1 MDAPKLNKMT
11 FDELLDH
18 LAGQARSSIP
28 EWSIPK
34 GAPGT
39 WSTSDFGMALMKIFA
54 HMQEDVIS
62 RLNRVPDKNF
72 GAFLNML
79 GVKLMPAQPARVPV
93 TFYPVDGFPYPIFV
107 PAGTPVAA
115 SETEAH
121 SSLTYQTSKSF
132 SACDSPI
139 IGIYSINSV
148 ADKIYDH
155 LPDLTAQR
163 PFQPFSGNNL
173 QEHVLYLGHS
183 ELFNVGGSTDIIL
196 RLTFASQPDL
206 LTIKDRLVWRYI
218 GEDGAPKV
226 ITARWAGDVDN
237 MTQASLILSGI
248 KKINETKVNGISCL
262 WISCSQNDSSIP
274 LIKDIKIIGLD
285 FVNRVVRPD
294 YAFYNFI
301 PLDIKTKDPTTL
313 ELERNIHPFG
323 KTPRPFDSFYIANR
337 EVFSKAGAEIKIET
351 DLVSAVATDVSPAL
365 TWEYFNG
372 KAWMILSPEAD
383 LTVSSLRVSG
393 FLKFHLP
400 SDIQECEVN
409 GVKNYWIRV
418 TITEGDYGHEFAK
431 LVNGKYVIKN
441 NFSPPCLKKIAIA
454 LINSNIS
461 DSGKS
466 LEHCL
471 AYNNLQYVDLT
482 ERTNSDPIGFMPF
495 VQLPGIA
502 SKKTLFLGF
511 KNPLLDGNISLF
523 FYVDESQTPSFG
535 PSLKWSYWGG
545 DIKLADIGT
554 HTSSRTKLKLQSSKG
569 FGLQTELMIQ
579 ESIADP
585 STGKSSLITENA
597 LINSFL
603 DDGYVVLDRQ
613 LSHPFTNKA
622 LVARRIYL
630 QCQDGT
636 ENLTKSNT
644 LDFASPGDQIKTVF
658 LGNEGYWL
666 MASFEGPGNVPQIRG
681 IYPNTVWAEQVEA
694 VEDEILGSSEGERDM
709 TLSLQNRPVVSCEIW
724 VLEGIVFS
732 ENDKAQLPEGVSIK
746 EVTDDSG
753 AVVDTRVRWAE
764 VDDLLESD
772 SRSRHYA
779 LDHALGEVT
788 FGNGDMGMIPPIGN
802 ANIKARYT
810 WGGGVAGN
818 VSAGEINILKEVLAG
833 IDRVANCQ
841 PAQGGSDTEM
851 ISSALERGPHLIRHR
866 NRAVTKEDYE
876 RLTRESSSYVARTKC
891 IATSA
896 NVLNIIVIPNGTEDR
911 PTPSQG
917 LLESVKKYL
926 LERSLCSVS
935 PESLRVV
942 APTYKDIRISVEIY
956 PTSIDLAVP
965 LSREVVK
972 RLNHY
977 LHPLTGGPYGR
988 GWDFGRSI
996 YRSDLYSMLEGISG
1010 VDHVGS
1016 LTINESDCDLELG
1029 RLEMACSGNHNVRI
1043 SLGA

>member
-1 MDAPKLNKMT
+1 
-11 FDELLDH
+11 
-18 LAGQARSSIP
+18 
-28 EWSIPK
+28 
-34 GAPGT
+34 
-39 WSTSDFGMALMKIFA
+39 
-54 HMQEDVIS
+54 
-62 RLNRVPDKNF
+62 
-72 GAFLNML
+72 
-79 GVKLMPAQPARVPV
+79 
-93 TFYPVDGFPYPIFV
+93 
-107 PAGTPVAA
+107 
-115 SETEAH
+115 
-121 SSLTYQTSKSF
+121 
-132 SACDSPI
+132 
-139 IGIYSINSV
+139 
-148 ADKIYDH
+148 
-155 LPDLTAQR
+155 
-163 PFQPFSGNNL
+163 
-173 QEHVLYLGHS
+173 
-183 ELFNVGGSTDIIL
+183 
-196 RLTFASQPDL
+196 
-206 LTIKDRLVWRYI
+206 
-218 GEDGAPKV
+218 
-226 ITARWAGDVDN
+226 
-237 MTQASLILSGI
+237 
-248 KKINETKVNGISCL
+248 
-262 WISCSQNDSSIP
+262 
-274 LIKDIKIIGLD
+274 
-285 FVNRVVRPD
+285 
-294 YAFYNFI
+294 
-301 PLDIKTKDPTTL
+301 
-313 ELERNIHPFG
+313 
-323 KTPRPFDSFYIANR
+323 
-337 EVFSKAGAEIKIET
+337 
-351 DLVSAVATDVSPAL
+351 VSPTL

-372 KAWMILSPEAD
+372 KAWLILSPEANPSI
-383 LTVSSLRVSG
+383 LNLSVPGTIT
-393 FLKFHLP
+393 FYLP

-409 GVKNYWIRV
+409 GIKNCWIRA
-418 TITEGDYGHEFAK
+418 TITEGDYGHEYVAK
-431 LVNGKYVIKN
+431 LGDNKYEIQN
-441 NFSPPCLKKIAIA
+441 NFKPPCLKKITIS

-482 ERTNSDPIGFMPF
+482 ERTNSDPTGFMPF

-502 SKKTLFLGF
+502 SNKTLFLRF
-511 KNPLLDGNISLF
+511 KNPFLDGNISLF

-579 ESIADP
+579 ESILDP
-585 STGKSSLITENA
+585 STDKLSRISENA
-597 LINSFL
+597 LINSIL

-630 QCQDGT
+630 QCQDNT
-636 ENLTKSNT
+636 ENLAKSNT
-644 LDFASPGDQIKTVF
+644 LSFASPVDQNKTAF

-666 MASFEGPGNVPQIRG
+666 MGSLEGQGNVPQIIG
-681 IYPNTVWAEQVEA
+681 IYPNTVWTDQVET
-694 VEDEILGSSEGERDM
+694 VEGEILGSSDGERDM

-753 AVVDTRVRWAE
+753 AVVDTWVRWIE

-779 LDHALGEVT
+779 LDHALGQVT

-818 VSAGEINILKEVLAG
+818 VSAGEINILREVLAG
-833 IDRVANCQ
+833 IDGVTNCL

-851 ISSALERGPHLIRHR
+851 ITSALERGPYLIRHR

-876 RLTRESSSYVARTKC
+876 RLTRESSSYIARAKC
-891 IATSA
+891 IAISA
-896 NVLNIIVIPNGTEDR
+896 NVLNIIVIPKGTEDR

-956 PTSIDLAVP
+956 PASIDLAVP
-965 LSREVVK
+965 LSREVLK
-972 RLNHY
+972 SLNQY

-988 GWDFGRSI
+988 GWDFGRGI
-996 YRSDLYSMLEGISG
+996 YRSDLYSMLEEISG

-1016 LTINESDCDLELG
+1016 LTINEEDRDLELEC
-1029 RLEMACSGNHNVRI
+1029 LEMACSGNHNVKI